1 MNKLTLSMMILLA
14 VCVSSAQQPPAPQ
27 QSIQKEPPSHQTEF
41 FQKATNGSIFIYNTQ
56 HDPCAPLPPDQT
68 MLPLGSGFVTGV
80 EKKGASTPQM
90 WNGWKFLVTA
100 KHVVA
105 NQSEII
111 VRVNAE
117 HESKFV
123 CKTLELQMQGQRQN
137 VLSAPA
143 GIDLVAISL
152 PQIEGADPTVVSSP
166 LLIDEAKMKDW
177 NIGVG
182 TQVLTVGYLYLYS
195 GRKANF
201 PVAKFGH
208 ISLIT
213 DEEWYPNNTSNLI
226 EQGFVVDIAG
236 VPGLSGAP
244 VFAYGVE
251 IETNPFRYRQLPPYV
266 VGVVK
271 GGLLAPVNGQM
282 ISQGVSVIEPATN
295 LKALMRQVSASLK
308 AGGAEVE
315 DVN

>member
-1 MNKLTLSMMILLA
+1 MMILLA

-182 TQVLTVGYLYLYS
+182 TQVLTVDICTYTAGEK
-195 GRKANF
+195 R
-201 PVAKFGH
+201 
-208 ISLIT
+208 ISR
-213 DEEWYPNNTSNLI
+213 SRNLDTFHSS
-226 EQGFVVDIAG
+226 Q
-236 VPGLSGAP
+236 
-244 VFAYGVE
+244 
-251 IETNPFRYRQLPPYV
+251 TR
-266 VGVVK
+266 
-271 GGLLAPVNGQM
+271 NGTRTTQA
-282 ISQGVSVIEPATN
+282 IS
-295 LKALMRQVSASLK
+295 
-308 AGGAEVE
+308 
-315 DVN
+315 